1 MRTSDERYKIATGDV
16 SLGRDVEHMADEFEE
31 ALSSVISGRR
41 REERERERDR
51 RREEQAAADLHCRVV
66 LLADELGDRYADVA
80 DDAIMDVRKRYEGY
94 LTKVQAPSLVTRAC
108 FFIAPMAAMASLLA
122 ATRSALYL
130 VLWLVAWATV
140 VAIVALGTHI
150 RSRRVERCFLIL
162 DAIDRVL
169 ALRREAPGAGEVTPD
184 GQGDR

>member
-1 MRTSDERYKIATGDV
+1 MGDEP
-16 SLGRDVEHMADEFEE
+16 GRDVKRLADEFEE
-31 ALSSVISGRR
+31 GLSSVISARQ

-51 RREEQAAADLHCRVV
+51 RREEQAAADRHCRVV

-94 LTKVQAPSLVTRAC
+94 LTKVQEPDLVTTVCVALVP
-108 FFIAPMAAMASLLA
+108 IAAMASLLA
-122 ATRSALYL
+122 IGPFASNWRFA
-130 VLWLVAWATV
+130 LWLAVWATV
-140 VAIVALGTHI
+140 ASIVVLGVHI
-150 RSRRVERCFLIL
+150 RNRRVKRCLLML

-169 ALRREAPGAGEVTPD
+169 ALRREAPGTGEATPD